1 MELAAQADEAVEGGF
16 ESLLADSG
24 SNRFFHPQKSPNLN
38 MTLFFHI
45 SQSKCFYGA
54 GRLTMVANR
63 AHLNLFAR
71 STVSFEALR

>member
-1 MELAAQADEAVEGGF
+1 
-16 ESLLADSG
+16 
-24 SNRFFHPQKSPNLN
+24 